1 MTVMAGRMAAGRHGT
16 VTVAKS
22 LCLIL
27 LSNSLAVV
35 HVCVHAHC
43 ISMGMH
49 LHVGICVHV

>member
-1 MTVMAGRMAAGRHGT
+1 MTVMAGRMAAGRPGSR
-16 VTVAKS
+16 TVAKS

-35 HVCVHAHC
+35 HVCAHAHC

-49 LHVGICVHV
+49 LHVDICVHV